1 MENVKVEEVTMNVVT
16 NDHVIYVIDNRV
28 HLYKGRE
35 LVSSEEHG
43 SYDKAKEVA
52 AKMQKDYNGAKCIVT
67 APSMSEKQRKKI
79 VHAALVKSAKKAQKE
94 INKSKEENMKEQ
106 EEIAKKLALLALL
119 GE

>member
-1 MENVKVEEVTMNVVT
+1 MENVKVEEVTMNVVK

-35 LVSSEEHG
+35 LISFEEHG
-43 SYDKAKEVA
+43 SYEKAKEAA

-67 APSMSEKQRKKI
+67 APSMSEKQRKAI
-79 VHAALVKSAKKAQKE
+79 AHTAIVKSAKKAQKE
-94 INKSKEENMKEQ
+94 INKNKEENAKEM
-106 EEIAKKLALLALL
+106 EELKKQLALL